1 MKPRRSM
8 VQSTMPH
15 PLNGI
20 YTAIYRG
27 GNPQLFMNWHG
38 VINRVHCYVKKKNKA
53 RYKKYL
59 EYATIYV
66 KKGKKNIYVFEHL
79 YKKIHRKDNEK
90 LKRLLTTGMGGKW
103 VEEIRGNHT
112 SVSISSY
119 T

>member
-1 MKPRRSM
+1 MA
-8 VQSTMPH
+8 STQ
-15 PLNGI
+15 L
-20 YTAIYRG
+20 YTEAGTLSSLWTDMEWLTGYTDT
-27 GNPQLFMNWHG
+27 L
-38 VINRVHCYVKKKNKA
+38 KKKKKA